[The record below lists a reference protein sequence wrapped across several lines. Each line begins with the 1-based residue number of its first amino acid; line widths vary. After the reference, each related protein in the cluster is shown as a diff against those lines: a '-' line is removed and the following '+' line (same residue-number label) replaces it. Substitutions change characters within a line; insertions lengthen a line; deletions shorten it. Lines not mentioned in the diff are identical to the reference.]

1 MKGAHHGQPL
11 CVLRGNRAGRV
22 AGLPFLRGAIFVP
35 CHKLPENRKEK
46 AVAVQEIKTDESY
59 TVIVSDG
66 EKQSTVTVTKDG
78 IRFESEKII
87 IK

>member
-1 MKGAHHGQPL
+1 
-11 CVLRGNRAGRV
+11 V
-22 AGLPFLRGAIFVP
+22 ASLPFLRGTIFLP

-66 EKQSTVTVTKDG
+66 KKQSTVTVTKDG
-78 IRFESEKII
+78 IYSSVGATNTPFPQSFNG
-87 IK
+87 